1 MQLEHYNLPGYKLP
15 GYNIDQVILI
25 VHDLLPR
32 GELLKM
38 GGLYVLVML
47 NAYFILY
54 WEFKGEGWITVVQ

>member
-1 MQLEHYNLPGYKLP
+1 
-15 GYNIDQVILI
+15 
-25 VHDLLPR
+25 
-32 GELLKM
+32 M